1 MNEEIREHD
10 DQRHTVTRLL
20 QQWRGGDS
28 DALDRLLPIVHS
40 NLHGIAQRLM
50 RGERSGH
57 TLEASG
63 LVNEA
68 FLRLI
73 DSRVDWQDR
82 AHFLAIAART
92 MRRVLVDHAKSRGR
106 HKRGG
111 AQIQVTL
118 NEESIAMEAA
128 SDSLLD
134 LEDALVRLAKR
145 DERKAEIA
153 ELSLFGGLSREEIA
167 QVLSISA
174 SSVARELRFA
184 KAWLQRELSH

>member
-1 MNEEIREHD
+1 
-10 DQRHTVTRLL
+10 
-20 QQWRGGDS
+20 
-28 DALDRLLPIVHS
+28 
-40 NLHGIAQRLM
+40 M

-153 ELSLFGGLSREEIA
+153 QLCLFGGLSREEIA